1 MNRIVPAVM
10 LLASMSALAQSA
22 PDATDLMTAYCIPV
36 LQRSEQVQSDL
47 ERSLSDSIDD
57 LQKHKPALVP
67 EAQGYSIEQLQSM
80 QTAAHEALAETH
92 SSLDR
97 LRSYLS
103 PRLDRLDVVTI
114 AAVQRR
120 ADADWISLDNPEN
133 LQRVG
138 ACSSKCIDG
147 SGIDQE
153 CVASCL
159 GPKLAA
165 TRDRIVAC
173 ANPTWLPF

>member
-1 MNRIVPAVM
+1 MSRLVPVVM
-10 LLASMSALAQSA
+10 LFVSMSALAQGA
-22 PDATDLMTAYCIPV
+22 PDEADLMTVYCIPV
-36 LQRSEQVQSDL
+36 LQRSEQVQVDL
-47 ERSLSDSIDD
+47 EKSLTHSIDN
-57 LQKHKPALVP
+57 LQNRKPALVA
-67 EAQGYSIEQLQSM
+67 EAQGYSIEQLQAM

-92 SSLDR
+92 SSLGR
-97 LRSYLS
+97 LQSYLS
-103 PRLDRLDVVTI
+103 PRLDRLDVATI

-120 ADADWISLDNPEN
+120 ADADWISLDNPDN

-138 ACSSKCIDG
+138 ACSSKCVDG

-165 TRDRIVAC
+165 TRERIVAC

>member
-1 MNRIVPAVM
+1 
-10 LLASMSALAQSA
+10 
-22 PDATDLMTAYCIPV
+22 MTVYCIPV
-36 LQRSEQVQSDL
+36 LQKSEQVQVDL
-47 ERSLSDSIDD
+47 EKSLHDSIDN
-57 LQKHKPALVP
+57 LRNHKPVP
-67 EAQGYSIEQLQSM
+67 VAVAQGYTIEQLQSM

-92 SSLDR
+92 SSLGR

-103 PRLDRLDVVTI
+103 PRLDRLDVRTI

-120 ADADWISLDNPEN
+120 ADADWISLDNPDN

-138 ACSSKCIDG
+138 ACSSKCVDG